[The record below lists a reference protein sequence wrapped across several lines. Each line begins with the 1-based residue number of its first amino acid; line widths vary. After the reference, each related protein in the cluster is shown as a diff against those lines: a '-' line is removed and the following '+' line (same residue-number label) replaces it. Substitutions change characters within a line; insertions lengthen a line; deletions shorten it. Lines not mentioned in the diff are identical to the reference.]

1 MINEKLVKQWIEEHL
16 AGSDRFLVDMTVK
29 SGNRILV
36 FIDSDTSVLI
46 EHCITLSKFIESQLD
61 RDVEDFELNVSSA
74 GLDHPYKH
82 LRQYV
87 KNVGRDVAVSLN
99 DGRKIEGI
107 LTAANEQGIEVTERV
122 KEKKITVEVKH
133 NFTFTEIKETKEI
146 IKF

>member
-61 RDVEDFELNVSSA
+61 REVEDFELNVSSA

-107 LTAANEQGIEVTERV
+107 LTAANEQGIEVTEHV

-133 NFTFTEIKETKEI
+133 KFNFTEIKETKEI